1 MVAVDLDVGMRHRPY
16 FTSFDCLSS
25 KKQGT
30 TAMTQLTLPTLKELI
45 SQVLEDAF
53 QATKEDFPDELPA
66 EPTEDN
72 QHPPED
78 LSEAKESID
87 SKLYRVLNKLPKE
100 RRQAI
105 FSKFGYHTQN
115 ALLRNI
121 SNVQKASKGSL

>member
-1 MVAVDLDVGMRHRPY
+1 
-16 FTSFDCLSS
+16 
-25 KKQGT
+25 
-30 TAMTQLTLPTLKELI
+30 MTQLTLPTLKELI

-66 EPTEDN
+66 EPSEAN
-72 QHPPED
+72 QQPPED

-87 SKLYRVLNKLPKE
+87 SKLYRVLRKLPKE
-100 RRQAI
+100 RRQVI

-121 SNVQKASKGSL
+121 NNVQRASKGSL